1 MFKILSSVV
10 NGAKGAVTSSVKGA
24 SDVLS
29 ATINAVKNVTVSAF
43 KETGDVLREGIQ
55 VPASIVKGTI
65 EGLS

>member
-43 KETGDVLREGIQ
+43 KETGTFCGKVFRCRHL
-55 VPASIVKGTI
+55 
-65 EGLS
+65 